1 MSLSIERNRPFL
13 ELLATSKDKEQKQ
26 ALLETATPGQ
36 LRALCECVR
45 SICKGRFNFTPE
57 QKNKL
62 LSHSKTLCQLA
73 SSQISLKKK
82 QHFLQELLRDEQNKT
97 KEEQSESESESE
109 SENESVEK
117 SEDGDSIEK
126 SEDSESENEEEKGVN
141 DTNQTGGGIFS
152 ILLPILASTVLPSLL
167 KK

>member
-73 SSQISLKKK
+73 SSQIPLVDK
-82 QHFLQELLRDEQNKT
+82 QNILQELLRDEQN
-97 KEEQSESESESE
+97 ESVEGNEDEQSESEDEIT
-109 SENESVEK
+109 EK
-117 SEDGDSIEK
+117 SEDVETEEN
-126 SEDSESENEEEKGVN
+126 SEDSESEDEEEEGVN
-141 DTNQTGGGIFS
+141 NTNQTGGGIFS
-152 ILLPILASTVLPSLL
+152 ILLPLLASTIIPALL

>member
-73 SSQISLKKK
+73 SSQIPLVDK
-82 QHFLQELLRDEQNKT
+82 QNILQELLRDEQN
-97 KEEQSESESESE
+97 ESVEENEDEQSESED
-109 SENESVEK
+109 ENTEK
-117 SEDGDSIEK
+117 SEDVETEEN
-126 SEDSESENEEEKGVN
+126 SEDSESEDEEEEGVN
-141 DTNQTGGGIFS
+141 NTNQTGGGIFS
-152 ILLPILASTVLPSLL
+152 ILLPLLASTVLPALL

>member
-73 SSQISLKKK
+73 SSQIPLVDK
-82 QHFLQELLRDEQNKT
+82 QNILQELLRDEQN
-97 KEEQSESESESE
+97 ESVEENEDEQSESED
-109 SENESVEK
+109 ENTEK
-117 SEDGDSIEK
+117 SEDVETEEN
-126 SEDSESENEEEKGVN
+126 SEDSESEDEEEEGVN
-141 DTNQTGGGIFS
+141 NTNQTGGGIFS
-152 ILLPILASTVLPSLL
+152 ILLPLLASTILPALL